1 MHYYLL
7 GKEWTDIFR
16 LNNSGTYNNQWMIV
30 DYKKFKPGKPLSDGL
45 LWVLEQLP
53 SYVEAR
59 DMTSVL
65 RSQLYWPSYNVLYFP
80 AVFKL
85 SGQADMVKGA
95 YGSLYSYDRS
105 PRARIFRRDQ
115 GNVTDI
121 NSMIKLMRS
130 NNYLK
135 VFRP

>member
-1 MHYYLL
+1 
-7 GKEWTDIFR
+7 
-16 LNNSGTYNNQWMIV
+16 MIL
-30 DYKKFKPGKPLSDGL
+30 DYKKFKRGKPLADGL

-115 GNVTDI
+115 GNVTDM

-130 NNYLK
+130 NNYLEVLQNK
-135 VFRP
+135 IIIEIIFITTVLNF

>member
-1 MHYYLL
+1 M
-7 GKEWTDIFR
+7 
-16 LNNSGTYNNQWMIV
+16 NNSGTYNNQWMVV
-30 DYKKFKPGKPLSDGL
+30 DYKKFKPGKPLADGL

-65 RSQLYWPSYNVLYFP
+65 RSQLYWPSYNVPYFS
-80 AVFKL
+80 AIFQL
-85 SGQADMVKGA
+85 SGQADMMITDEEYA
-95 YGSLYSYDRS
+95 SIYSYDQC

-135 VFRP
+135 VFRLSSYFSYVIFSYL

>member
-1 MHYYLL
+1 
-7 GKEWTDIFR
+7 
-16 LNNSGTYNNQWMIV
+16 MIV
-30 DYKKFKPGKPLSDGL
+30 DYKKFKRGKPLADGL

-65 RSQLYWPSYNVLYFP
+65 RSQLYWPSYNVPYFP

-85 SGQADMVKGA
+85 SGQADMVNTA